1 MNNWRIAA
9 SVGLIMLHF
18 LLHVGLG
25 LGPAA
30 PDLATLGVLV
40 LARETGFVAGAVTG
54 FVAGLLEDAL
64 NVLSFGS
71 ATLALTLVGAAGAR
85 SRELFVGDSK
95 LFVVAYIG
103 VGKWG
108 RDAVQWFATTE
119 PLRDPLVSSLLV
131 ESVIGALYLALLAL
145 ALRPLVRPATQSEAG
160 VAQGAAR

>member
-1 MNNWRIAA
+1 MSNWRIPA
-9 SVGLIMLHF
+9 SIALILLHF

-25 LGPAA
+25 LGLSA

-40 LARETGFVAGAVTG
+40 LARETGFVAGAAVG
-54 FVAGLLEDAL
+54 LGVGLLEDAL

-103 VGKWG
+103 LGKWG
-108 RDAVQWFATTE
+108 RDAVQWFATAET
-119 PLRDPLVSSLLV
+119 LRDPFLPSIV
-131 ESVIGALYLALLAL
+131 ESLAAAVYLVLLALL
-145 ALRPLVRPATQSEAG
+145 LRPLVRPATQSEAG
-160 VAQGAAR
+160 AVAGTVR

>member
-9 SVGLIMLHF
+9 SIGLIMLHF

-40 LARETGFVAGAVTG
+40 LARETGLVAGAAAG
-54 FVAGLLEDAL
+54 FVTGLLEDAL

-71 ATLALTLVGAAGAR
+71 ATLALTLAGAAGAR

-103 VGKWG
+103 LGKWG

-119 PLRDPLVSSLLV
+119 PLRDPLVPSLLV
-131 ESVIGALYLALLAL
+131 ESVVGALYLAVLAL